1 MVFLLA
7 IFKHL
12 ISASGIIENIA
23 TFKNMEK
30 DLGITNH
37 TFKGRYDKSNDSRQ
51 MHISKNTV
59 NTDLNYE
66 KRIGT
71 VHRFIFFLE
80 YSTYYN

>member
-1 MVFLLA
+1 
-7 IFKHL
+7 
-12 ISASGIIENIA
+12 
-23 TFKNMEK
+23 MEK

-59 NTDLNYE
+59 NTDLNDE

-71 VHRFIFFLE
+71 VHRFIFFFLE